1 MQRGNTITGA
11 RLCTPGF
18 FTAFWRH
25 TCQILSVSHLP
36 CTGIKLASHPQCS
49 SMIHQQHVT
58 PHAALGGPVPPQQ
71 PSAPAKHKNI
81 HFCQGMYCQ
90 GIYPK
95 APIWTPGCL
104 CIKGSQPQLQVLSAG
119 SLCSQEGAGPGKQQP
134 GAELDSSQ
142 SEAQRSI
149 AGASGGTALQH
160 GSWGVQSL
168 QPPAVQSMDTDLQQA
183 LAACTELPAEQQCVQ
198 LRAMVTTLN
207 ADKVSVM

>member
-1 MQRGNTITGA
+1 M
-11 RLCTPGF
+11 
-18 FTAFWRH
+18 
-25 TCQILSVSHLP
+25 
-36 CTGIKLASHPQCS
+36 
-49 SMIHQQHVT
+49 
-58 PHAALGGPVPPQQ
+58 
-71 PSAPAKHKNI
+71 
-81 HFCQGMYCQ
+81 
-90 GIYPK
+90 YPK
-95 APIWTPGCL
+95 STAWTPGCL
-104 CIKGSQPQLQVLSAG
+104 CIKGPQPQLEVLSAG
-119 SLCSQEGAGPGKQQP
+119 SLCSQEGAGPAKQQP

-198 LRAMVTTLN
+198 LRAMVTTLH